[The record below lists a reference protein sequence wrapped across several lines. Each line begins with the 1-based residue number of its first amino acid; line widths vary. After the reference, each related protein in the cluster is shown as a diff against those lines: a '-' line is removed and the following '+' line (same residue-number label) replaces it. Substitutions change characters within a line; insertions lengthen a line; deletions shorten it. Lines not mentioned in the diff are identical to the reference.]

1 MRGLRRSIRSPCLGG
16 IGEIAAPERN
26 KSSYPEGAV
35 CERFLTKNA
44 SAPFTRLTSACGTF
58 ETCRP
63 ALTMSVSRGRPEV
76 VGRNPISLPG
86 EQSTRRPGRRRAV
99 DPKATEGRT
108 AQKFVG
114 FGINHSLTIL
124 RSTVAALFSHS
135 YRPPWG
141 IAAFL
146 PDDRG
151 SRGSGCH
158 FQHRHFRGSCFRRRI
173 GRADGYFYGPYSTKC
188 RSQHR
193 LAGGFD

>member
-1 MRGLRRSIRSPCLGG
+1 MPTGPDDVRFQGRTG
-16 IGEIAAPERN
+16 
-26 KSSYPEGAV
+26 SS
-35 CERFLTKNA
+35 R
-44 SAPFTRLTSACGTF
+44 
-58 ETCRP
+58 
-63 ALTMSVSRGRPEV
+63 
-76 VGRNPISLPG
+76 RNPISLPG
-86 EQSTRRPGRRRAV
+86 GQSARHPGRRRAV

-158 FQHRHFRGSCFRRRI
+158 FQHQHLRGSCFRRVSDALMGI
-173 GRADGYFYGPYSTKC
+173 FMGRTVPSADPSNVWLADLIEAAEVLAASAEPCDPAIVRAFS
-188 RSQHR
+188 HR
-193 LAGGFD
+193 LEMPGLPLLPSEVPFIGSSQLR

>member
-1 MRGLRRSIRSPCLGG
+1 MLAMSVR
-16 IGEIAAPERN
+16 
-26 KSSYPEGAV
+26 
-35 CERFLTKNA
+35 
-44 SAPFTRLTSACGTF
+44 GTF

-63 ALTMSVSRGRPEV
+63 ALTMSVSRGGLV
-76 VGRNPISLPG
+76 VVDRNPISLPG
-86 EQSTRRPGRRRAV
+86 GQSARHPGRRRAV

-158 FQHRHFRGSCFRRRI
+158 FQHQHLRGSCFRRVSDALMGI
-173 GRADGYFYGPYSTKC
+173 FMGRTVPSADPSNVWLADLIEAAEVLAASAEPCDPAIVRAFS
-188 RSQHR
+188 HR
-193 LAGGFD
+193 LEMPGLPLLPSEVPFIGSSPKLR

>member
-1 MRGLRRSIRSPCLGG
+1 MVKSAEEWCLHN
-16 IGEIAAPERN
+16 AANSRQ
-26 KSSYPEGAV
+26 
-35 CERFLTKNA
+35 
-44 SAPFTRLTSACGTF
+44 SARH
-58 ETCRP
+58 
-63 ALTMSVSRGRPEV
+63 
-76 VGRNPISLPG
+76 
-86 EQSTRRPGRRRAV
+86 PGRRRAV

-124 RSTVAALFSHS
+124 RSTVAPLSSHS

-158 FQHRHFRGSCFRRRI
+158 FSISIFVVH
-173 GRADGYFYGPYSTKC
+173 A
-188 RSQHR
+188 
-193 LAGGFD
+193 FDAYRTR

>member
-1 MRGLRRSIRSPCLGG
+1 MQSGPDLRYLS
-16 IGEIAAPERN
+16 
-26 KSSYPEGAV
+26 V
-35 CERFLTKNA
+35 
-44 SAPFTRLTSACGTF
+44 SARGTF

-86 EQSTRRPGRRRAV
+86 GQSARHPGRRRAV

-108 AQKFVG
+108 AQKFAG

-158 FQHRHFRGSCFRRRI
+158 FQHQHFRGSCFRRVSDALMGIFVWAVQYRVPIPAPFGWRI
-173 GRADGYFYGPYSTKC
+173 
-188 RSQHR
+188 
-193 LAGGFD
+193 